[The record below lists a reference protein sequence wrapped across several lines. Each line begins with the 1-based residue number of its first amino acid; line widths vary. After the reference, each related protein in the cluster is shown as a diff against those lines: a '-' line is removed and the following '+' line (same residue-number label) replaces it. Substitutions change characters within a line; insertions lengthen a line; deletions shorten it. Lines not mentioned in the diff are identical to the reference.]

1 MYFSYGGSMGLRVEN
16 RTFYRRFRTR
26 PGKFP
31 LKVSYKNLEVNNDV
45 INYNEVI
52 FIKNLNDV
60 C

>member
-1 MYFSYGGSMGLRVEN
+1 MI
-16 RTFYRRFRTR
+16 
-26 PGKFP
+26 
-31 LKVSYKNLEVNNDV
+31 KVSYRNLEVNNDV